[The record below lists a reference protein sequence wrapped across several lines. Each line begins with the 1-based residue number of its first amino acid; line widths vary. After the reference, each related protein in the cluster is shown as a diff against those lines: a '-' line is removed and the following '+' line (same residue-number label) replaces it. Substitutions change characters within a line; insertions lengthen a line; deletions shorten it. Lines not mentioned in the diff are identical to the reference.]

1 MTRLYFG
8 GRADDLGGPAADY
21 APVDV
26 SGGDAALDPPAQA
39 LYVETGGAVRFAPVK
54 PDAPDRTVTVPDGG
68 FILCRVSAVR
78 QTGTTASGI
87 HALLL
92 D

>member
-8 GRADDLGGPAADY
+8 GREDTLGGPASDY
-21 APVDV
+21 LPVSV
-26 SGGDAALDPPAQA
+26 AGGDVALNPPAQA
-39 LYVETGGAVRFAPVK
+39 LYVEGGGAVRFTTVK
-54 PDAPDRTVTVPDGG
+54 GTTRTVTVPDFG
-68 FILCRVSAVR
+68 FVLCRAVAVL